1 MPTGYIKFSRMKKWG
16 RVIQQC
22 SYIFLRENAV
32 SPHWSSKIQANRGV
46 PLVIFLTAELQVCSC
61 SLKPNAAKVYQ
72 WILELSQRQWDTTV
86 HLIRSWKMQFWLWKV
101 FLMVEYQHCQSVFPF
116 STDKKKKCF
125 ETGTLKHNV
134 LSHWPPNLTL
144 TKCSVTTWRYWN
156 MFFLGNVGQQ
166 RERFRSFL
174 ELQIILNYLGILKHI
189 LNKSFSFC
197 RSVKLLQQL
206 LTICKFKVICNLK
219 FKSMAYMA
227 HNLLRFTYHCS
238 PVLKKYL

>member
-1 MPTGYIKFSRMKKWG
+1 MPTGYIKFRARMKKWG

-61 SLKPNAAKVYQ
+61 SFKPNAAKVYQ

-116 STDKKKKCF
+116 STDKKNA
-125 ETGTLKHNV
+125 LKQE
-134 LSHWPPNLTL
+134 HWNT
-144 TKCSVTTWRYWN
+144 
-156 MFFLGNVGQQ
+156 MFFLTDHPTSHWLNVQ
-166 RERFRSFL
+166 
-174 ELQIILNYLGILKHI
+174 
-189 LNKSFSFC
+189 
-197 RSVKLLQQL
+197 
-206 LTICKFKVICNLK
+206 
-219 FKSMAYMA
+219 
-227 HNLLRFTYHCS
+227 
-238 PVLKKYL
+238 